1 MYDQFFSNTMV
12 LWKGGNP
19 DQLIVRR
26 QARDEL
32 FKTSGD
38 ESKEDKGGKEQA
50 LYKTDMIK
58 IRKAGSIQTGDPCV
72 IISIYI
78 ADILCIYIYIY
89 VNYLTQCLGGIY
101 CKSWDL
107 NFKKGPSPSPPLKCT
122 IVMCENELFSLTP
135 SHPESSEKNCR
146 CEMEHFGLHIG
157 GICWCAKNQTPARW
171 AGNDASLIWSS
182 SRVSLRPPMLTT
194 VASTAPFR
202 NWICAIDIHRHA

>member
-1 MYDQFFSNTMV
+1 MV
-12 LWKGGNP
+12 LWKGGESWLKFHLLP
-19 DQLIVRR
+19 SLGFTLIVRR

-58 IRKAGSIQTGDPCV
+58 IRKRWKYKVV
-72 IISIYI
+72 ILCHISIYI
-78 ADILCIYIYIY
+78 PDILCVYIYIY

-101 CKSWDL
+101 CKSCDP

-135 SHPESSEKNCR
+135 SHPESSEKKLSLR
-146 CEMEHFGLHIG
+146 VQRIRPMQDGQEMMPHWF
-157 GICWCAKNQTPARW
+157 T
-171 AGNDASLIWSS
+171 WSS
-182 SRVSLRPPMLTT
+182 SRVSLYTNVDYGGLQLLHLGIGF
-194 VASTAPFR
+194 AP
-202 NWICAIDIHRHA
+202 